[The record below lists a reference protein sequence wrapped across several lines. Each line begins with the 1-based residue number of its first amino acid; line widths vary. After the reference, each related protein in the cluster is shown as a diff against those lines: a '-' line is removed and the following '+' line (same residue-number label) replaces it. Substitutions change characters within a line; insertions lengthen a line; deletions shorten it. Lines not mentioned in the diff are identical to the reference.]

1 MWPMKKGAAM
11 RTDDLIAQLSSGLE
25 PVKNGAVTRILLG
38 AIFLG
43 LIGATAVMLLV
54 LGMRHDIA
62 AAMTS
67 LGMWTKLAYTFSI
80 AAFGFWLV
88 ERAGRPGADMIRPA
102 MLLALPVL
110 AIALLAALQ
119 MSAPDADMPVLVW
132 GHSSRVCAFLV
143 TMTALPV
150 LAATFWALRRL
161 APTRLTLA
169 GAGAGLFAGAA
180 GAFVYSFHCTEGSAP
195 FIALWYSLGIALTTA
210 IGAFLGRP
218 LLRW

>member
-1 MWPMKKGAAM
+1 MQ
-11 RTDDLIAQLSSGLE
+11 TDELIAQLSTRLE
-25 PVKNGAVTRILLG
+25 PVKTGAVTRLLLCD
-38 AIFLG
+38 A
-43 LIGATAVMLLV
+43 LIGIAGSVLVMV
-54 LGMRHDIA
+54 LMLHPRRDMAIA
-62 AAMTS
+62 LTS
-67 LGMWTKLAYTFSI
+67 VGMWTKLVYTFAI

-88 ERAGRPGADMIRPA
+88 ERAGRPGADMTRPTL
-102 MLLALPVL
+102 LLALPVL
-110 AIALLAALQ
+110 AIALLAILQ
-119 MSAPDADMPVLVW
+119 MSAPGADMPRLVL

-143 TMTALPV
+143 ILTALPT

-195 FIALWYSLGIALTTA
+195 FIALWYSLGIVLTAA
-210 IGAFLGRP
+210 IGAFAGRY

>member
-1 MWPMKKGAAM
+1 
-11 RTDDLIAQLSSGLE
+11 
-25 PVKNGAVTRILLG
+25 
-38 AIFLG
+38 
-43 LIGATAVMLLV
+43 
-54 LGMRHDIA
+54 
-62 AAMTS
+62 
-67 LGMWTKLAYTFSI
+67 MWTKLAYTFAI

-88 ERAGRPGADMIRPA
+88 ERAGRPGADMTRPTL
-102 MLLALPVL
+102 LLALPVL
-110 AIALLAALQ
+110 AIALLAILQ
-119 MSAPDADMPVLVW
+119 MSAPGVDMPQLVL

-143 TMTALPV
+143 TLTALPI

-210 IGAFLGRP
+210 IGALAGRH